1 MSSKNIVIYTSQIKY
16 WKWGRNIWKG
26 FADTFF
32 ESEENYIVVSI
43 QDLKFEKKN
52 G

>member
-1 MSSKNIVIYTSQIKY
+1 MRKKY
-16 WKWGRNIWKG
+16 LKR

-43 QDLKFEKKN
+43 QDLKFEKKMDN
-52 G
+52 TFHRFKRRALFNTFLI